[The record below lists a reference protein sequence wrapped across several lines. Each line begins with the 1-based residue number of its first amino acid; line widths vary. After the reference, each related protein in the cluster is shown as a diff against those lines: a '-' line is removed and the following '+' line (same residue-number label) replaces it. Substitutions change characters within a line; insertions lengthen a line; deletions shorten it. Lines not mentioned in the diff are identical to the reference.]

1 MGTTIVL
8 RVGNSERLLCER
20 QWQVGLREP
29 VQPSTAVNATQSIK
43 TSRVQRN
50 DPRDLSA
57 FFWRK
62 PKPGTNKGK
71 RYSRIGR
78 PCSSGSSSVIH
89 DTLDTLA
96 RSCGLLHCAA
106 CVVQQRWLPKSG
118 AERVAGASEGEATW
132 CHSSW

>member
-8 RVGNSERLLCER
+8 RVGNSERLLCEK

-29 VQPSTAVNATQSIK
+29 VQPSTAVDATQSIK
-43 TSRVQRN
+43 TSRAQRN

-71 RYSRIGR
+71 RYSKIGR
-78 PCSSGSSSVIH
+78 PYSSGSSSVIH

-96 RSCGLLHCAA
+96 RSRGLLRRAA
-106 CVVQQRWLPKSG
+106 CAVQQRWLPKSG
-118 AERVAGASEGEATW
+118 AERVAGASEREATW